1 MAAGLPGIQ
10 NFVRYANLV
19 LPVSEIEADP
29 LLPDPR
35 YHEQFAQPQDHAYR
49 NTEDKDAPRGTAR
62 KRRAVDISPHCPA
75 DLGIRD
81 ARGSSQQGEEA
92 FETIFHNN
100 VLK

>member
-1 MAAGLPGIQ
+1 VAAGLPGIQ

-62 KRRAVDISPHCPA
+62 KRRAVDISPHVLLTLA
-75 DLGIRD
+75 SGMLGAALSKVRK
-81 ARGSSQQGEEA
+81 
-92 FETIFHNN
+92 H
-100 VLK
+100 LKLFSIIMC